1 MTTKRPKPAFDH
13 CADDYARYR
22 PGYPRELFERLMEL
36 CAAMQEVRVA
46 DVGAGTGLFAR
57 GLIERGYGVIAVEPS
72 LSMLRQLAGSAS
84 DSNASN
90 ARLRPLCA
98 AAERTGLADAS
109 MNLITCAQ
117 SFHWFNPPL
126 ALAEFGRVLRPGGAL
141 VLTWNNRD
149 GRASPL
155 VAEFEE
161 LVRKYNPAYDVDY
174 RGQAWGA
181 KIDAGG
187 LFEPTR
193 YVELEWNWK
202 RTPEEFIGFT
212 RSVSYIRNVIS
223 RERIGVFEEQLRGLL
238 DRHAEGGSVCIP
250 MRTDCWSAIRR

>member
-1 MTTKRPKPAFDH
+1 
-13 CADDYARYR
+13 
-22 PGYPRELFERLMEL
+22 MEL
-36 CAAMQEVRVA
+36 CAPTPEVRVA

-57 GLIERGYGVIAVEPS
+57 GLIERGYQVIAVEPS
-72 LSMLRQLAGSAS
+72 LSMLRKLAGSAS
-84 DSNASN
+84 DSN

-109 MNLITCAQ
+109 MHLITCAQ
-117 SFHWFNPPL
+117 SFHWFNPAF

-149 GRASPL
+149 GRASVL
-155 VAEFEE
+155 VAKFEE
-161 LVRKYNPAYDVDY
+161 LVRKYNPAYDVGY
-174 RGQAWGA
+174 RRQAWGA
-181 KIDAGG
+181 QIDAGG

-202 RTPEEFIGFT
+202 RSTEEFIGFT

-223 RERIGVFEEQLRGLL
+223 RERIGVFEEELRGIL
-238 DRHAEGGSVCIP
+238 DRHGDGGSVCIP